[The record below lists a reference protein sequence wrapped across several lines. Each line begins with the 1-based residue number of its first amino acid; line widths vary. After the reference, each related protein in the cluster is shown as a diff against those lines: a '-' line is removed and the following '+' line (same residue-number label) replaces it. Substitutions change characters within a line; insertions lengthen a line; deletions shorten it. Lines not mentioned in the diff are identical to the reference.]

1 MWVGKH
7 FVQVVVAAVFAAG
20 LISFAQRQEP
30 PAALPLGRVE
40 FPPYQER
47 MMDNGLRVF
56 AIEHDEQPVISIQL
70 VVSAGS
76 ANDPVQLPGLATFAT
91 DLLMSGTS
99 SRTAQ
104 DIAAVIDFAGGNIS
118 TRAAREAIIVSA
130 SVLADSTDLAFE
142 LIRDIVL
149 DPAFAPEEIERLR
162 QQTASAMTANLQ
174 DPDFIADTV
183 FNVAL
188 YGNHPYGHPADGTP
202 TSVESIQREDIV
214 RFHDTYFA
222 PNTTSIV
229 VAGALDPT
237 ETFRLVEE
245 WFGDWEQREVVP
257 VDLTLSGSLE
267 ARRIV
272 VIDNP
277 DSVQTEIR
285 IGQTMVARTDPD
297 YFPILV
303 ARDVLGGP
311 QGRLGDT
318 LREERGLTYG
328 AYEAIVPR
336 IGPGSLYAATETRT
350 EATIEAIELILAE
363 IERLQAER
371 VPEDELEAVKAF
383 LIGSFPLTIETPDN
397 LSSRLA
403 NLSVYNLGADYLAT
417 YRDELGAITADN
429 VARVAN
435 EHIRNEDVL
444 IVLFGNADAFLEEL
458 ESMGPVEV
466 IPLSALD
473 LTAPAL
479 GPASV
484 Q

>member
-1 MWVGKH
+1 MLGKT
-7 FVQVVVAAVFAAG
+7 VIKLIVAILLSSG
-20 LISFAQRQEP
+20 LSSHAQRQEP
-30 PAALPLGRVE
+30 PAALPLGRVD

-47 MMDNGLRVF
+47 TLENGLRVF

-70 VVSAGS
+70 IVAAGS
-76 ANDPVQLPGLATFAT
+76 ANDPAQLPGLATFT
-91 DLLMSGTS
+91 SDLLMSGTGTRS
-99 SRTAQ
+99 AQ
-104 DIAAVIDFAGGNIS
+104 EIAGVIDFAGGDIS

-130 SVLADSTDLAFE
+130 SVLADSTALAFE
-142 LIRDIVL
+142 LLRDIVL
-149 DPAFAPEEIERLR
+149 DPAFAPAEIERLR
-162 QQTASAMTANLQ
+162 AQTASAMSANLQ

-188 YGNHPYGHPADGTP
+188 YGDHPYGHPADGTLS
-202 TSVESIQREDIV
+202 SVQRIQREDIV

-222 PNTTSIV
+222 PNMTSVV
-229 VAGALDPT
+229 VAGALEPS
-237 ETFRLVEE
+237 EAFRLVEE
-245 WFGDWEQREVVP
+245 WFGEWQERDVMP
-257 VDLTLSGSLE
+257 LDLTLSERLE
-267 ARRIV
+267 SRRII

-303 ARDVLGGP
+303 ASDVLGGP
-311 QGRLGDT
+311 QGRLGDV

-363 IERLQAER
+363 IERLRTVR
-371 VPEDELEAVKAF
+371 VPEDELEEVKAF
-383 LIGSFPLTIETPDN
+383 LIGSFPLTIETPNN

-403 NLSVYNLGADYLAT
+403 ALSIYNLGADYLAT
-417 YRDELGAITADN
+417 YRDALAAITSEDI
-429 VARVAN
+429 ARVAS
-435 EHIRNEDVL
+435 EQVLDDEVL

-458 ESMGPVEV
+458 ESLGPVEV
-466 IPLSALD
+466 IPLSGLD
-473 LTAPAL
+473 LDSPAL
-479 GPASV
+479 KRTTV